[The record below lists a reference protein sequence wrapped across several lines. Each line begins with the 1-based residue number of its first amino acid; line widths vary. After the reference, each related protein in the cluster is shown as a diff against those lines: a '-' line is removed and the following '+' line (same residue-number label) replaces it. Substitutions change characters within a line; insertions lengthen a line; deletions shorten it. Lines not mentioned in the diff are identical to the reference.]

1 MRKIR
6 NIVFIMVIA
15 LVIVSMVGCS
25 AAEPGQDAAASGAA
39 GAESEAAAGGEK
51 LTVAFVP
58 KSTGAPY
65 FIACEKGA
73 KKAAEDLGIDYIWTG
88 TPGEDSAKQIALIE
102 DVITQDVDALV
113 ISPVDSQACVEV
125 INKAMDA
132 GIPTFTWDIDSPD
145 SKRLF
150 CITAGDAVQSG
161 KVLAEGCAKEIGG
174 EGQVA
179 ILTGA
184 LGSDAMTRRIEA
196 VKDTFAKEYPD
207 IEVVTVE
214 SHNEDLEKGISISEN
229 ILQTYPDLKGF
240 IGVSANCANM
250 ITTAVKSAGREGI
263 AIWSQGLPSLNYD
276 EVMDG
281 TIKGLVLWNP
291 GAMTYIAMAA
301 AKQYIED
308 GTLPQNGQDY
318 GEYAGA
324 IVVNGDETIAYVPD
338 LMFTPENIDQ
348 YKDI

>member
-1 MRKIR
+1 
-6 NIVFIMVIA
+6 
-15 LVIVSMVGCS
+15 
-25 AAEPGQDAAASGAA
+25 
-39 GAESEAAAGGEK
+39 
-51 LTVAFVP
+51 
-58 KSTGAPY
+58 
-65 FIACEKGA
+65 
-73 KKAAEDLGIDYIWTG
+73 
-88 TPGEDSAKQIALIE
+88 
-102 DVITQDVDALV
+102 
-113 ISPVDSQACVEV
+113 
-125 INKAMDA
+125 
-132 GIPTFTWDIDSPD
+132 
-145 SKRLF
+145 
-150 CITAGDAVQSG
+150 
-161 KVLAEGCAKEIGG
+161 
-174 EGQVA
+174 
-179 ILTGA
+179 
-184 LGSDAMTRRIEA
+184 
-196 VKDTFAKEYPD
+196 
-207 IEVVTVE
+207 
-214 SHNEDLEKGISISEN
+214 
-229 ILQTYPDLKGF
+229 
-240 IGVSANCANM
+240 M